1 MAGRVDSVSLRIF
14 LYDIS
19 NPPSKSNNAIV
30 KLILTSTNTVNLSEM
45 VAGPPTRSKLI
56 IEDPRS
62 FGMLG
67 FNATEYEYAIRDIL
81 LSANLILYQT
91 VISDV
96 EKTFRDY
103 EVKFTDPPILV
114 NPDGTETPSKLKPR
128 RLTAVMAGQIDETLD
143 VNLLVSIYNLV
154 SRFRQHALRNTSKF
168 DVVSITNS
176 LNQFDLAMDAGD
188 HVTIFKNLF
197 NSLELATNSNIA
209 EKNGKDFDTEVVSL
223 VASLYPGLTLS
234 MVEKWRETYNR
245 VKHVPQ
251 SPADVASY
259 IEGQRQ
265 LGMYLV
271 PLRRTCAQI
280 LIEKMKVV

>member
-1 MAGRVDSVSLRIF
+1 MAARIDSLSLTIF

-30 KLILTSTNTVNLSEM
+30 NLALASTNIVNLSEM
-45 VAGPPTRSKLI
+45 VAGPPTRGKLI

-81 LSANLILYQT
+81 LSANLVLT
-91 VISDV
+91 HAVISDV

-114 NPDGTETPSKLKPR
+114 NPDGTETLTKLKPR
-128 RLTAVMAGQIDETLD
+128 RLTLVTTGHIDETLD

-154 SRFRQHALRNTSKF
+154 SRFRQHALQNSSRLE
-168 DVVSITNS
+168 VVSIANS
-176 LNQFDLAMDAGD
+176 LNQFDSAMRAGD
-188 HVTIFKNLF
+188 QVTIFKNLF

-209 EKNGKDFDTEVVSL
+209 
-223 VASLYPGLTLS
+223 
-234 MVEKWRETYNR
+234 
-245 VKHVPQ
+245 
-251 SPADVASY
+251 
-259 IEGQRQ
+259 
-265 LGMYLV
+265 
-271 PLRRTCAQI
+271 
-280 LIEKMKVV
+280 